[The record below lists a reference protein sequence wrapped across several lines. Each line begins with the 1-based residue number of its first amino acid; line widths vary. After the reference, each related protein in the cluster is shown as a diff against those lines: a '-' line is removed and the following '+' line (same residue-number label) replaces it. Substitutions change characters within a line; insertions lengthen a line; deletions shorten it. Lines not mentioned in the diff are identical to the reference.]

1 MLRIAPYTSVLV
13 NGVYWSQE
21 FPRLITLPDAKHLCE
36 PVVAPWLAPCP
47 GAPTLPHRLV
57 AVCDISADLD
67 GSIEF
72 TVDCT
77 TIDNP
82 FWIYDPVHHTT
93 HQNGL
98 MAPGFLLCSID
109 NMPTQLPRESTHF
122 FGELLLPHIY
132 SILQSDAKKSMD
144 DTHLSPEVT
153 SAVIT
158 SNGKLTPGFQ
168 YIQTLRQ
175 NNAIQSR
182 QKAGVPMAEA
192 RHKVLLLGA
201 GFVSGPFVEYLTRD
215 GEVKVTVASTVKEQA
230 DSLANKYP
238 NTVPIHLN
246 VQEASESL
254 NAVVKEQDVVV
265 SLLPYHLHPIV
276 AKCCIQHQRNMVTS
290 SYCSPAMQALHDRAV
305 DAGITIVNE
314 VGLDPGIDH
323 LLAMEYIDNV
333 HLKGG
338 KIESFVSY
346 CGGLPAPEH
355 SENPLRYK
363 FSWSPRGVLFN
374 ALSGA
379 KYVLDGKIIEV
390 PPGALM
396 SSAEPVRF
404 LPGFAL
410 EGYPNRDSLI
420 YQEMYGISEAKT
432 VLRGTLRYFGF
443 AETMNALVKLGM
455 IDSNSH
461 PDFHAHGPDL
471 SWRKFVCE
479 QIGKSE
485 DTLYENV
492 KKELEN
498 VVGSAKIVDAL
509 EQLGLLSEDP
519 VDKFDS
525 PLDTLSNY
533 LSNRLKLGP
542 QDRDIVILRHDIGVR
557 WPDGK
562 LEKKG
567 INLVCYG
574 DVGEQ
579 GFTAMAKTVGYPSA
593 IATKMVLNGEIQ
605 GKGNVLPFTP
615 DIYRPMLTRLNQ
627 EGICPYES

>member
-1 MLRIAPYTSVLV
+1 
-13 NGVYWSQE
+13 
-21 FPRLITLPDAKHLCE
+21 
-36 PVVAPWLAPCP
+36 
-47 GAPTLPHRLV
+47 
-57 AVCDISADLD
+57 
-67 GSIEF
+67 
-72 TVDCT
+72 
-77 TIDNP
+77 
-82 FWIYDPVHHTT
+82 
-93 HQNGL
+93 
-98 MAPGFLLCSID
+98 
-109 NMPTQLPRESTHF
+109 
-122 FGELLLPHIY
+122 
-132 SILQSDAKKSMD
+132 
-144 DTHLSPEVT
+144 
-153 SAVIT
+153 
-158 SNGKLTPGFQ
+158 
-168 YIQTLRQ
+168 
-175 NNAIQSR
+175 
-182 QKAGVPMAEA
+182 
-192 RHKVLLLGA
+192 
-201 GFVSGPFVEYLTRD
+201 
-215 GEVKVTVASTVKEQA
+215 STVKEQA

-443 AETMNALVKLGM
+443 AET
-455 IDSNSH
+455 
-461 PDFHAHGPDL
+461 
-471 SWRKFVCE
+471 
-479 QIGKSE
+479 
-485 DTLYENV
+485 
-492 KKELEN
+492 
-498 VVGSAKIVDAL
+498 
-509 EQLGLLSEDP
+509 
-519 VDKFDS
+519 
-525 PLDTLSNY
+525 
-533 LSNRLKLGP
+533 
-542 QDRDIVILRHDIGVR
+542 
-557 WPDGK
+557 
-562 LEKKG
+562 
-567 INLVCYG
+567 
-574 DVGEQ
+574 
-579 GFTAMAKTVGYPSA
+579 
-593 IATKMVLNGEIQ
+593 
-605 GKGNVLPFTP
+605 
-615 DIYRPMLTRLNQ
+615 
-627 EGICPYES
+627 